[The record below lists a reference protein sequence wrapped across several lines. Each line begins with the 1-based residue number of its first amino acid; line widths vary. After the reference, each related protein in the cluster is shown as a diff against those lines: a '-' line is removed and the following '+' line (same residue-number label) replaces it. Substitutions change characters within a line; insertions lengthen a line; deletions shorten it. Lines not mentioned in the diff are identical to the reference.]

1 MAQLQ
6 SKDDNTQ
13 FRVGGGFE
21 TGDGKKNQ
29 TFFHRVG
36 NQEKLKAPLIAE
48 WIIHG
53 DLFKPWDM
61 LSCKRNKLQ
70 LHALE

>member
-1 MAQLQ
+1 MIIL
-6 SKDDNTQ
+6 SSEL
-13 FRVGGGFE
+13 VGDLKLE
-21 TGDGKKNQ
+21 MEKKNQ

>member
-21 TGDGKKNQ
+21 TGDGKKIRH
-29 TFFHRVG
+29 FFI
-36 NQEKLKAPLIAE
+36 E
-48 WIIHG
+48 
-53 DLFKPWDM
+53 
-61 LSCKRNKLQ
+61 
-70 LHALE
+70 